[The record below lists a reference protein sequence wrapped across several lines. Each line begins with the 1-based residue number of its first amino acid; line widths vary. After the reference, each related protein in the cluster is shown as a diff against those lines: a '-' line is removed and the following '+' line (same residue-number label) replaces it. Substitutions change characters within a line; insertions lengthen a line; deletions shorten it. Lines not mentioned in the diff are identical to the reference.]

1 MEELKTTDVSKEN
14 PQIMILED
22 KPEDSEPPKEKLTVA
37 GMILGGLA
45 IYFVTI
51 FGISFL
57 LGGIIASIFDLNTV
71 EGTANYINTVGIIS
85 EALIIIWAGW
95 LLKRHSYLNLTVPDD
110 RKTLSQNL
118 LWLIVILIAFLYA
131 ESILSVLIG
140 GFLNAE
146 GAVQQ
151 QSGIVIG
158 GQQLLSILNVIVMA
172 PLAEEIVCRGA
183 VYGGIRRKLGVVP
196 SVILGGIVFGLIHF
210 NGWISL
216 VMMFMGMVMCVV
228 YEKTGSLIYTI
239 ILHMINNAVSMFSM
253 YLGVGFIIS
262 ENNVINIFLLVIA
275 SVITAFGCSKLK
287 RAGSNQGGKE
297 R

>member
-1 MEELKTTDVSKEN
+1 MEELKYNDAGEVS
-14 PQIMILED
+14 
-22 KPEDSEPPKEKLTVA
+22 KEKLTVA

-57 LGGIIASIFDLNTV
+57 LGGIIASIFDISTV

-95 LLKRHSYLNLTVPDD
+95 LLKRHGYLKLTVSDD
-110 RKTLSQNL
+110 RKTLSKNL

-151 QSGIVIG
+151 QSGVVIG
-158 GQQLLSILNVIVMA
+158 GSTLLSILNIIILA
-172 PLAEEIVCRGA
+172 PIAEEIVCRGA
-183 VYGGIRRKLGVVP
+183 VYGGYQCRWLRR
-196 SVILGGIVFGLIHF
+196 
-210 NGWISL
+210 
-216 VMMFMGMVMCVV
+216 
-228 YEKTGSLIYTI
+228 
-239 ILHMINNAVSMFSM
+239 
-253 YLGVGFIIS
+253 
-262 ENNVINIFLLVIA
+262 
-275 SVITAFGCSKLK
+275 
-287 RAGSNQGGKE
+287 RAC
-297 R
+297 

>member
-1 MEELKTTDVSKEN
+1 MEELKTKDVSKEN
-14 PQIMILED
+14 PQIVILED
-22 KPEDSEPPKEKLTVA
+22 RPEDSEPQKEKLTVA

-57 LGGIIASIFDLNTV
+57 MGGIIASIFDISTV

-95 LLKRHSYLNLTVPDD
+95 LLKRHGYLKLTVSDD
-110 RKTLSQNL
+110 RKTLSKNL

-151 QSGIVIG
+151 QSGVVIG
-158 GQQLLSILNVIVMA
+158 GSTLLSILNIIILA
-172 PLAEEIVCRGA
+172 PIAEEIVCRGA
-183 VYGGIRRKLGVVP
+183 VYGGFRRRLGVVP

-216 VMMFMGMVMCVV
+216 VMMFMGMLMCVV
-228 YEKTGSLIYTI
+228 YEKTGSLFYPI
-239 ILHMINNAVSMFSM
+239 ILHMINNIMSTVSM
-253 YLGVGFIIS
+253 YLGIGFIIS
-262 ENNVINIFLLVIA
+262 ESNVVNIILFVAAACL
-275 SVITAFGCSKLK
+275 TGFGCTRLK
-287 RAGSNQGGKE
+287 KG
-297 R
+297 

>member
-1 MEELKTTDVSKEN
+1 MEELKYNDAGEVS
-14 PQIMILED
+14 
-22 KPEDSEPPKEKLTVA
+22 KEKLTVA

-57 LGGIIASIFDLNTV
+57 LGGIIASIFDISTV

-95 LLKRHSYLNLTVPDD
+95 LLKRHGYLKLTVSDD
-110 RKTLSQNL
+110 RKTLSKNL

-151 QSGIVIG
+151 QSGVVIG
-158 GQQLLSILNVIVMA
+158 GSTLLSILNIIILA
-172 PLAEEIVCRGA
+172 PIAEEIVCRGA
-183 VYGGIRRKLGVVP
+183 VYGGFRRKLGVVP

-216 VMMFMGMVMCVV
+216 VMMFMGMLMCVV
-228 YEKTGSLIYTI
+228 YEKTGSLFYPI
-239 ILHMINNAVSMFSM
+239 ILHMINNIMSTVSM
-253 YLGVGFIIS
+253 YLGIGFIIS
-262 ENNVINIFLLVIA
+262 ESNVVNIILFVAAACL
-275 SVITAFGCSKLK
+275 TGFGCTKLK
-287 RAGSNQGGKE
+287 KG
-297 R
+297 